1 MRFRSMWRVAALL
14 ITAASNGVAQTP
26 AIPDTPPG
34 RLLGLW
40 LDAFNS
46 GDSAKIGA
54 FARQYQPQLRQ
65 IDGTL
70 RLRQTTGGVE
80 LVRILDS
87 KPRHI
92 EFVLREKQSGSNARG
107 SFDVSDAEPYVT
119 NNFMLQAL
127 PPGAPL
133 ERCTTFTDPPPHA
146 SGGVADPKDV
156 ATQDAIIA
164 ALYAAISGPACQHR
178 DWDRFRSLFVPG
190 ARLIPT
196 RLGPLPERKASAVVE
211 SPDEYINAVRTSME
225 QNGFFEREI
234 ASTIETFGSIAQ
246 RFSTYESRRAANDEK
261 PFARGINSIQLLN
274 DGTRWWIVTVYWQ
287 GERPDNPIPAQ
298 FLKKP

>member
-1 MRFRSMWRVAALL
+1 MRFRSMLCVAALL
-14 ITAASNGVAQTP
+14 IAAASIGVAQAP

-34 RLLGLW
+34 RLLRLW

-54 FARQYQPQLRQ
+54 FARQYQPQLRT

-70 RLRQTTGGVE
+70 RLRQTTGGAD

-92 EFVLREKQSGSNARG
+92 EFLLRDKQSGSNARG
-107 SFDVSDAEPYVT
+107 SFDVPDAEPYVM
-119 NNFMLQAL
+119 NNFMIQGI
-127 PPGAPL
+127 PTGAPV
-133 ERCTTFTDPPPHA
+133 ERCTTFADSPSHTSA
-146 SGGVADPKDV
+146 GVADPKDV

-164 ALYAAISGPACQHR
+164 ALYEAISGPACQHR
-178 DWDRFRSLFVPG
+178 DWDRFRSLFVAG

-196 RLGPLPERKASAVVE
+196 RLGPPPERKVSAVVE
-211 SPDEYINAVRTSME
+211 SPDEYVNAVRTSLE

-234 ASTIETFGSIAQ
+234 ASTIETFGSITH
-246 RFSTYESRRAANDEK
+246 RFSTYESRRAANDDR

-298 FLKKP
+298 FLKNP